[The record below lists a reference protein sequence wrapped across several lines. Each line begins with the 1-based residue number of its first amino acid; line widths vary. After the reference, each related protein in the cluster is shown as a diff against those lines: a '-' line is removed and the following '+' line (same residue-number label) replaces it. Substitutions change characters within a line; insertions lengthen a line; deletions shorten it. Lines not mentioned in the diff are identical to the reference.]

1 MAKKLPSP
9 EDYGRRMAERK
20 RKADRVPL
28 ILQKLDTLAVGLA
41 EQAETVGSLP
51 IRDIL
56 AAVDE
61 MRADIQGLDSLRE
74 LQSLTGEAER
84 ILTAIGEL
92 QDGMIAGL
100 NALSEAI
107 LAMPKS
113 PQPAT
118 PTNLEPLM
126 QEIRGYRLDV
136 ATPVPETA
144 AVVPLAY
151 EFDAITRDENGDI
164 TGARVIPVTRH

>member
-1 MAKKLPSP
+1 MTKKFPSP

-20 RKADRVPL
+20 RKADRVPQ
-28 ILQKLDTLAVGLA
+28 ILRKLDTLAVGLA

-61 MRADIQGLDSLRE
+61 MRTDIQGLDSLKD

-107 LAMPKS
+107 RCVPRPGA
-113 PQPAT
+113 
-118 PTNLEPLM
+118 PTDLGPLM
-126 QEIRGYRLDV
+126 QEIRGYRSDV
-136 ATPVPETA
+136 VTPAPEK
-144 AVVPLAY
+144 AVVIPLAY
-151 EFDAITRDENGDI
+151 EFDSIGRDENGDI
-164 TGARVIPVTRH
+164 TSARVIAVTKH